1 MLTHASIFDSPA
13 KNTFYIIYHHV
24 SIVIS
29 LIVNATLITLIL
41 KYSRKEMGAYR
52 YLLLTFAS
60 FDIYY
65 GIVHFL
71 VMPIPE
77 GWGNAF
83 LMGAHGYVT
92 GKLAVSWFAAVHS
105 HSFIVLVFHF
115 LYRLLAVRGSYYIQ
129 YFKKFWCFQA
139 QMMCVAAVG
148 AVWFCVIHY
157 LYDADKFVTDYVE
170 PILKNHTI
178 ASSLPLEDYTTA
190 VFWSNGTFSGPRW
203 KPICGFFIMSVT
215 MCSAYGFMIF
225 AAHKIRRLMMT
236 ASASLSKKTVSLQKQ
251 LMLALMY
258 QTILPLVTAYSPPLI
273 AVSAPFFGISLSVT
287 NLTSILCGA
296 HPWLDGC
303 VIIWAITE
311 YRMHLLHFLRIRK
324 KSDTVEIISSKNSI
338 NSKY

>member
-1 MLTHASIFDSPA
+1 M
-13 KNTFYIIYHHV
+13 
-24 SIVIS
+24 
-29 LIVNATLITLIL
+29 
-41 KYSRKEMGAYR
+41 
-52 YLLLTFAS
+52 YLL
-60 FDIYY
+60 
-65 GIVHFL
+65 
-71 VMPIPE
+71 IPE

-148 AVWFCVIHY
+148 AVWFC
-157 LYDADKFVTDYVE
+157 
-170 PILKNHTI
+170 
-178 ASSLPLEDYTTA
+178 
-190 VFWSNGTFSGPRW
+190 SNGTFSGPRW
-203 KPICGFFIMSVT
+203 KPICGFFIM
-215 MCSAYGFMIF
+215 
-225 AAHKIRRLMMT
+225 RLMMT